1 MAMRDSLFRALPP
14 GLLILGA
21 MAAGLAG
28 IIGLELYEAALD
40 EGPTPIAPISL
51 QAEKPPDLGLATV
64 HSDQAARYVTAIL
77 ARPLFSPTRRP
88 DETAANKA
96 AKATDL
102 GRLTGVLVSPAGKSA
117 IFVGPTGGKPIV
129 VGEGGRIGE
138 YVVRSIEA
146 GAVTITGSEGQ
157 RVLHPAFDPNPPP
170 PKPKLAMP
178 EPIVAPVIAVPEPP
192 VNAGE
197 KMRAERRLLSKQR

>member
-1 MAMRDSLFRALPP
+1 MAMRDSLFRAPPP

-21 MAAGLAG
+21 IAAGLAG

-40 EGPTPIAPISL
+40 EVPTPLAPIGQQPEQPRVFAPS
-51 QAEKPPDLGLATV
+51 TRS
-64 HSDQAARYVTAIL
+64 SDQAARYVTAIL
-77 ARPLFSPTRRP
+77 ARPLFSATRRP

-146 GAVTITGSEGQ
+146 GEVTITGSEGQ

-178 EPIVAPVIAVPEPP
+178 EPIVAPIIAPGPP

-197 KMRAERRLLSKQR
+197 QMHQRAGAKMHR

>member
-1 MAMRDSLFRALPP
+1 MRWSRFSALPP

-21 MAAGLAG
+21 MAATLAG
-28 IIGLELYEAALD
+28 IIGLELREAALY
-40 EGPTPIAPISL
+40 EVPTPIAPIRQQPEQL
-51 QAEKPPDLGLATV
+51 QASAPSSMS
-64 HSDQAARYVTAIL
+64 SDQPARYVTAIL

-96 AKATDL
+96 AEATDL

-117 IFVGPTGGKPIV
+117 IFVGPTGGKPII

-138 YVVRSIEA
+138 YVVRSIDA
-146 GAVTITGSEGQ
+146 GAVMVIGPAGE

-178 EPIVAPVIAVPEPP
+178 EPIVAPIIAVPGPP
-192 VNAGE
+192 TPAAG
-197 KMRAERRLLSKQR
+197 KKRM

>member
-1 MAMRDSLFRALPP
+1 MRDSLFRALPP

-40 EGPTPIAPISL
+40 EVPTPIAPIGQQPEQPLVFAPMS
-51 QAEKPPDLGLATV
+51 
-64 HSDQAARYVTAIL
+64 SDQAARYVTAIL

-88 DETAANKA
+88 DETAANEA

-157 RVLHPAFDPNPPP
+157 RVLHPAFDPNPPS
-170 PKPKLAMP
+170 PKPPTPM
-178 EPIVAPVIAVPEPP
+178 PIVAPIVAPFPALPSSGAVTPG
-192 VNAGE
+192 A
-197 KMRAERRLLSKQR
+197 RQ